1 MNIQSILAEHDAV
14 MQAAAPLPDIALR
27 APSRVVA
34 RIQEVH
40 DVWIHAIAQA
50 LEDHARGQ
58 PA

>member
-1 MNIQSILAEHDAV
+1 MHCKVVALTGGDGGAL
-14 MQAAAPLPDIALR
+14 APLSDVALK

-50 LEDHARGQ
+50 LEDHAMGP